1 MNDDNDFLLFDR
13 VEKIKDVFNQYGIEN
28 FCISYSG
35 GKDSSVLSTLIDIV
49 VPDNKIPRVF
59 MHTGIE
65 LNSVVNFVRKKSEED
80 TRFHI
85 ITPKNSIKKTL
96 EKYGYPFK
104 SKEHSEKLS
113 YFQNGCLSPWIFK
126 YVLGKGRFS
135 CPETL
140 KFQFDYEY
148 KLKISDKCCLEMKE
162 KPLDLWKEKT
172 GYKYHIIGI
181 RRAEGGRRSHAT
193 CLAFDAG
200 KLRAFQPLAPVDDG
214 FIEYMVEQFNIEL
227 PEVYYPPYN
236 FKRTGCKGCPF
247 GINLQNELDVLEK
260 YFPEERKQC
269 EIIWKPVYDEYRR
282 LGYRLRKE
290 D

>member
-1 MNDDNDFLLFDR
+1 MSDDNDFLLFDR

-35 GKDSSVLSTLIDIV
+35 GKDRTVLSTLIDIA

-65 LNSVVNFVRKKSEED
+65 LNSVVDFVHKKSKED

-104 SKEHSEKLS
+104 SKEHSELLS
-113 YFQNGCLSPWIFK
+113 YFQKGSLSPWIFK
-126 YVLGKGRFS
+126 YILGNGRYS
-135 CPETL
+135 CPKIL
-140 KFQFDYEY
+140 KCQFDYEY
-148 KLKISDKCCLEMKE
+148 KLKISDRCCLEMKE
-162 KPLDLWKEKT
+162 KPLHLWKDKT
-172 GYKYHIIGI
+172 GYKYEIIGI
-181 RRAEGGRRSHAT
+181 RRAEGGRRSRAT
-193 CLAFDAG
+193 CLAFEKG
-200 KLRAFQPLAPVDDG
+200 KLKSFQPLAPVNDG
-214 FIEYMVEQFNIEL
+214 FIEWMVNQFVIDL
-227 PEVYYPPYN
+227 PIIYYPPYN
-236 FKRTGCKGCPF
+236 FERTGCKGCPF
-247 GINLQNELDVLEK
+247 NPNLQRDLDVLDK

-269 EIIWKPVYDEYRR
+269 EVIWKPVYDEYRR